1 MYCKTC
7 DSALPPQASFC
18 SACGSPVAEQRL
30 AGGGV
35 GYSPRINDPAF
46 TRYLKNTNR
55 FAGLFAVLLAFAAV
69 VGFTLAGKFHV
80 DGISNPTGFY
90 IGLGVGCMFL
100 LIALLTTLGRKSSRT
115 WDGIVVDKTIQ
126 KRTRQVQSG
135 DDYDTRHY
143 LEYTVLIQQAAGGKL
158 HRLAVADDD
167 TLYRYYQVGDHVR
180 HHAGLNSYEK
190 YDKSA
195 DRVIFCNACATL
207 CDIELDH
214 CPRCGCP
221 LLK

>member
-7 DSALPPQASFC
+7 GTALPPQATFC
-18 SACGSPVAEQRL
+18 NACGSPVTGL
-30 AGGGV
+30 PAGGGV
-35 GYSPRINDPAF
+35 GYSPRIHDPAF
-46 TRYLKNTNR
+46 AHYLKNANR
-55 FAGLFAVLLAFAAV
+55 FAGLFASFLAVAAV
-69 VGFTLAGKFHV
+69 VGFTIAGEFQV

-90 IGLGVGCMFL
+90 LGLGIGGMFL
-100 LIALLTTLGRKSSRT
+100 LIGLLTTLGRKSSHT
-115 WDGIVVDKTIQ
+115 WDGVVVNKTIQ
-126 KRTRQVQSG
+126 NRTRQVQSG
-135 DDYDTRHY
+135 DEYDTRHY
-143 LEYTVLIQQAAGGKL
+143 VEYTVFIQQTGGKL
-158 HRLAVADDD
+158 HQLIVEDDD
-167 TLYRYYQVGDHVR
+167 TIYRYYEVGDHVR

-207 CDIELDH
+207 CDIELEH